1 MPDPPSGLTRSQ
13 VNELRSIAEQLADK
27 TIEELL
33 ADANAHVDLAA
44 ELSQANSF
52 INKKLATCVGTKI
65 ETVASQWS
73 ELPDDARFWLVGAI
87 GYFIASDDEEG
98 DFSSPIGFEDDVE
111 ILNACLRFANLNQLT
126 INVEEF

>member
-1 MPDPPSGLTRSQ
+1 MSDPPSGLTRSQ
-13 VNELRSIAEQLADK
+13 VDELRNIAEQLAGK
-27 TIEELL
+27 NIEELL

-44 ELSQANSF
+44 ALSQANSF
-52 INKKLATCVGTKI
+52 INEELAACIGTKI
-65 ETVASQWS
+65 EAVASQWS
-73 ELPDDARFWLVGAI
+73 DLPGDARFWLGGAI

-111 ILNACLRFANLNQLT
+111 ILNACLRFANMNQLT